1 MDNSELIGA
10 IFMDLSKAFDLVNH
24 DVLLEKLAKYHVS
37 PQALQWFTSYLNGR
51 SQQCSIL
58 GSLSS
63 TLTLERGVPQG
74 SIYWDPFFF
83 PSIYMTSNYHLVE
96 PTQIFIRTI
105 LQFGRL
111 ARHVMK
117 SKKTL
122 QHALD
127 ILQRNGSQLRV

>member
-1 MDNSELIGA
+1 MI
-10 IFMDLSKAFDLVNH
+10 
-24 DVLLEKLAKYHVS
+24 LLKRLAKYHVS

-74 SIYWDPFFF
+74 SILGPVLF
-83 PSIYMTSNYHLVE
+83 SICINDLPLSLGGANTDIYSDDT
-96 PTQIFIRTI
+96 TI
-105 LQFGRL
+105 WSTDKTC
-111 ARHVMK
+111 HEIE
-117 SKKTL
+117 KTL

-127 ILQRNGSQLRV
+127 TTEKWLAVNSMIPNTTKTTHNA